1 MAHAWRHWR
10 DSEPV
15 DATHSAEA
23 VAVAV
28 ADEAE
33 TVTLEHD
40 ASGGVRHLAYSV
52 QCDRRILDRGAGKE
66 QRD

>member
-1 MAHAWRHWR
+1 
-10 DSEPV
+10 
-15 DATHSAEA
+15 